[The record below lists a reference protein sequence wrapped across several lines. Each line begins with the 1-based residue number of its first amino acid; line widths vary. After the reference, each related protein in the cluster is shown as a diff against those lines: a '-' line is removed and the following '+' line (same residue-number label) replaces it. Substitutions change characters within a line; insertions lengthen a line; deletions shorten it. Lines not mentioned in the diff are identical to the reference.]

1 MQSYAAAVIYSSCT
15 GNTRYLAERLASCLA
30 LPLFAVKNAGD
41 AAQGVPLVLGAW
53 TRQGGPDGR
62 MARFM
67 SGLKDRDVFFFCT
80 MASYADSPHAARC
93 LAKAQALL
101 ADGGNRLLG
110 HFFCQG
116 RLSPA
121 MLAHSRHPMTP
132 ERAARLKAAAGHPN
146 EADADALTEAV
157 RQAFAVMPGWG

>member
-15 GNTRYLAERLASCLA
+15 GNTRYLAERLASRFA
-30 LPLFAVKNAGD
+30 LPLFAVKDAGNAPHTL
-41 AAQGVPLVLGAW
+41 PLLLGAW

-67 SGLKDRDVFFFCT
+67 RNLKGRDVFFFCT
-80 MASYADSPHAARC
+80 MASYPDSPQALRC
-93 LAKAQALL
+93 LAKAEALL
-101 ADGGNRLLG
+101 AEGKNRLLG

-121 MLAHSRHPMTP
+121 MLAHSRHPMTA
-132 ERAARLKAAAGHPN
+132 ERAKRLKAAESHPN
-146 EADADALTEAV
+146 EADADALIEAV
-157 RQAFAVMPGWG
+157 QQAFALTARLE

>member
-1 MQSYAAAVIYSSCT
+1 MHSHAAAVIYSSCT
-15 GNTRYLAERLASCLA
+15 GNTRYLAENLAA
-30 LPLFAVKNAGD
+30 RFGLPLFAVKNAGD
-41 AAQGVPLVLGAW
+41 APQDVPLVLGAW

-67 SGLKDRDVFFFCT
+67 SGLEGRDVFFFCT
-80 MASYADSPHAARC
+80 MASYTDSPHASRC

-101 ADGGNRLLG
+101 AEGDNRLLG

-116 RLSPA
+116 RLSPT

-132 ERAARLKAAAGHPN
+132 ERAERLN
-146 EADADALTEAV
+146 EADVDALTEAV
-157 RQAFAVMPGWG
+157 RKAFAVFPGWI